1 MQPSRT
7 GNMNEKI
14 SFYQQALIELTSR
27 INDGDGVRQTNV
39 PGLKTVRT
47 CHTSCT
53 HPTIY
58 EPMFCLLLQ
67 GGKKLRMGEKEI
79 NFKEMSYLMVP
90 VMLPV
95 IGEIVNACND
105 KPYVGV
111 SIDLDMRILS
121 ELVSDMGEGF
131 YANGPNGCCMNNY
144 DVDESILSVFQ
155 RLLQLHEAPK
165 DIPVLL
171 PMLKRE
177 LMYRVLN
184 GPGGVQLRQFLMHDS
199 NASRMS
205 KVIEMIRANFDEPLK
220 VKQLANAVNMSE
232 SALYNSFKSVT
243 SMSPLQ
249 YQKQLRL
256 NEARRIMIHE
266 GLEAATAGYKVG
278 YGSPSQFSRE
288 YSRLFGAPPAA
299 DINRVRNSV
308 GA

>member
-1 MQPSRT
+1 
-7 GNMNEKI
+7 MNEKI
-14 SFYQQALIELTSR
+14 RQYQQSLIDITSR
-27 INDGDGVRQTNV
+27 INDGNGVVETNV
-39 PGLKTVRT
+39 PGLKTVRS
-47 CHTSCT
+47 CETSCT
-53 HPTIY
+53 NPAVY

-67 GGKKLRMGEKEI
+67 GAKNLRMGEKI
-79 NFKEMSYLMVP
+79 IHFKEMSYLMVP

-95 IGEIVNACND
+95 LGEIVNACEE
-105 KPYVGV
+105 KPYMGV

-121 ELVSDMGEGF
+121 ELVSDMGEGTH
-131 YANGPNGCCMNNY
+131 ANGPNGCCMTHFT
-144 DVDESILSVFQ
+144 VDEGVLSVFE
-155 RLLQLHEAPK
+155 RLLGLHESPK

-177 LMYRVLN
+177 LMYRVLS
-184 GPGGVQLRQFLMHDS
+184 GPGGSQLRQFLMHDS

-205 KVIEMIRANFDEPLK
+205 KVIEMIRASFNEPLK
-220 VKQLANAVNMSE
+220 VKHLAYAVNMSE

-299 DINRVRNSV
+299 DISRVLKNTV
-308 GA
+308 